1 MIDEVNDFSRLNGYV
16 IFWMKTLH
24 FSFVSYL
31 FGRVT
36 APVAWPLFA
45 EQEFFDILRKALDV
59 LPYLLVWKCK

>member
-1 MIDEVNDFSRLNGYV
+1 MISLDGYV

-24 FSFVSYL
+24 LSSVSYL

-45 EQEFFDILRKALDV
+45 EQEFFDILRKALNV
-59 LPYLLVWKCK
+59 LHPCLEMQITSS